1 MTPGGWC
8 LCETCARVL
17 QLHPEDRGGRAR
29 TGRPSTGGRRGL
41 RTGDVCATCPLP
53 DRATCVRRA
62 PFLIRPSGLTQ
73 SRFWTGPRSSWV
85 SQHKGEGGGLCPGRR
100 GCRGSPAWAPGAFPP
115 RGTQSFCTQSPW
127 RSVAWAQLA
136 GRGQVE
142 GEGKSAAKPGQ
153 RRRGLEGGQG
163 THHGEAQ
170 RPRARGG
177 RRAPPGGHREE
188 RTRGAFAASA
198 GEHVLPLRPAA
209 GRLESRRLRGC
220 GRAGWGSGL
229 ASRAGLFFFFP
240 HKARSQGDQ
249 SCIPSRAEAALD
261 EQHANDV

>member
-1 MTPGGWC
+1 MAPGAEPG
-8 LCETCARVL
+8 T
-17 QLHPEDRGGRAR
+17 
-29 TGRPSTGGRRGL
+29 RGL
-41 RTGDVCATCPLP
+41 DAWRLVPLRNLCSGAAAAPRGPRRVRAHRPPLHGGGAGASGQGDVCATCPLP
-53 DRATCVRRA
+53 HTAERPHPVT
-62 PFLIRPSGLTQ
+62 FLDG
-73 SRFWTGPRSSWV
+73 SSWV

-163 THHGEAQ
+163 TRDGEAQ

-198 GEHVLPLRPAA
+198 RNTISL
-209 GRLESRRLRGC
+209 
-220 GRAGWGSGL
+220 
-229 ASRAGLFFFFP
+229 
-240 HKARSQGDQ
+240 
-249 SCIPSRAEAALD
+249 
-261 EQHANDV
+261 